1 MRCRSARNGVSA
13 VRNVKEILQAALTL
27 TAIAAVVVAALA
39 GTNIL
44 TRDAIAENERAAT
57 ATACKAAFPAP
68 DGSAYTYE
76 LAENPPAVEGVT
88 ELYEVKDGETL
99 VGYVVKTVT
108 KGKSRHFVMMTGV
121 TVDGTVKSLS
131 VVSQSETAGYVD
143 KVKKGGLFDALL
155 GANVQTQ
162 HDVDAVSNATKT
174 SNAVKDGVELALQ
187 TVGEVQHDG

>member
-1 MRCRSARNGVSA
+1 MSV
-13 VRNVKEILQAALTL
+13 VRNVKDIVRATLTL

-44 TRDAIAENERAAT
+44 TRDAIVENERAAT

-68 DGSAYTYE
+68 DGGAYTYE
-76 LAENPPAVEGVT
+76 LAENPPIVEGVT

-99 VGYVVKTVT
+99 VGYVVKTST
-108 KGKSRHFVMMTGV
+108 KGKSQKFILMTGV
-121 TVDGTVKSLS
+121 TVDGTVKNLS
-131 VVSQSETAGYVD
+131 VVSQAETAGYVD

-155 GANVQTQ
+155 GANTQTQ

-174 SNAVKDGVELALQ
+174 SNAVKDGVRLALQ
-187 TVGEVQHDG
+187 TVEEVQRHG